1 MSDDPNDLLF
11 EWDPEKARK
20 NVEKHGVTFE
30 EAATVFFDDLA
41 KIDDDPDHSIG
52 ERCELIYGCSVD
64 GRWLLVVFT
73 ERRDV
78 IRIIHARLATKS
90 ERRKYEEDVL

>member
-52 ERCELIYGCSVD
+52 EHRELIYGCLSMD
-64 GRWLLVVFT
+64 EGCW
-73 ERRDV
+73 
-78 IRIIHARLATKS
+78 
-90 ERRKYEEDVL
+90 